1 MSRTATV
8 PRAAAAAKKTTPA
21 RPRKTAPPPE
31 PVEAAEAAEIDQV
44 DQVALDALVEFDDDD
59 FAESE
64 QVFIFELGGVKYY
77 APTKPAAGVAL
88 GYLRYMR
95 RNREDLAYAWIVEQM
110 CGEEAYEALCSHP
123 QLRETGFAKVVAAC
137 QQLLKVGPGPK
148 ASARSPRSGGARRA
162 G

>member
-1 MSRTATV
+1 MPRTATA
-8 PRAAAAAKKTTPA
+8 PRAAAAAKKTASA
-21 RPRKTAPPPE
+21 RPRKTAPTPE
-31 PVEAAEAAEIDQV
+31 PVEPVEV
-44 DQVALDALVEFDDDD
+44 DQVAPDALVEFDDDD

-64 QVFIFELGGVKYY
+64 QVFIFELGGVKYF

-123 QLRETGFAKVVAAC
+123 KLRETGFAKVVAAC